1 MGITYKD
8 SGVDI
13 DKGNL
18 FVKMIK
24 REVESTRTKGVIGG
38 IGGFG
43 GFFRP
48 NITGMK
54 EPVFVS
60 STDGVG
66 TKLVIA
72 QMMGIHDT
80 IGIDLVAMSVNDIIV
95 TGALPLFFLDYIAT
109 GKIQEGALVSV
120 VSGIAAGCREA
131 GCALLGGETAEMPG
145 FYPDGKYDLA
155 GFAVGMVDRRSI
167 IDGSAVKKGDV
178 IVGIPS
184 SGLHSNGYSLARK
197 IVFDALKMKPTDT
210 VQGLEK
216 SIGEELLIPT
226 RIYVPAI
233 RALIEKITITAAAHI
248 TGGGLIDNIERLL
261 PEDLSAVIDRRS
273 WKVPPIFAFLE
284 RAGSVD
290 PIEMMR
296 TFNNGIGMAI
306 IVRERTA
313 DQALKILR
321 TMGEDSTVIGRIQE
335 RQKDAPAVSFIP

>member
-24 REVESTRTKGVIGG
+24 QEVESTRTKGVLGG

-54 EPVFVS
+54 EPVLVS

-66 TKLVIA
+66 TKVAIA

-109 GKIQEGALVSV
+109 GKIEENVLASV

-131 GCALLGGETAEMPG
+131 GCALIGGETAEMPG
-145 FYPDGKYDLA
+145 FYPEGTYDLA
-155 GFAVGMVDRRSI
+155 GFAVGIVDKRSI
-167 IDGSAVKKGDV
+167 IDGGAIKKGDV
-178 IVGIPS
+178 IIGIPS

-197 IVFDALKMKPTDT
+197 IVFDTLGLKPTDG
-210 VQGLEK
+210 VEGLEK
-216 SIGEELLIPT
+216 SIGEELLAPT
-226 RIYVPAI
+226 RIYVKAV
-233 RALIEKITITAAAHI
+233 RALLGKVTITAIAHI
-248 TGGGLIDNIERLL
+248 TGGGLIDNIDRLL
-261 PEDLSAVIDRRS
+261 PEGLSARLDRRS
-273 WKVPPIFAFLE
+273 WEAPPIFAFLQ

-290 PIEMMR
+290 PTEMMR
-296 TFNNGIGMAI
+296 TFNNGIGLAV

-313 DQALKILR
+313 DRALKILR
-321 TMGEDSTVIGRIQE
+321 IMGEKPVVIGNIQRRE
-335 RQKDAPAVSFIP
+335 EGEPAVSFVS

>member
-8 SGVDI
+8 AGVDI

-18 FVKMIK
+18 FVSMIR

-54 EPVFVS
+54 EPVLVS

-72 QMMGIHDT
+72 RMMGIHDT
-80 IGIDLVAMSVNDIIV
+80 VGIDLVAMSVNDIIV

-109 GKIQEGALVSV
+109 GRLEEGVLVSV

-145 FYPDGKYDLA
+145 FYPEGEYDLA
-155 GFAVGMVDRRSI
+155 GFAVGVVDRRSI
-167 IDGSAVKKGDV
+167 INGNAIKKGDV
-178 IVGIPS
+178 IIGIPS

-197 IVFDALKMKPTDT
+197 IVFDKMKLKPTDT

-216 SIGEELLIPT
+216 TIGEELLAPT
-226 RIYVPAI
+226 RIYVRAI
-233 RALIEKITITAAAHI
+233 RALVEKVAISALAHI
-248 TGGGLIDNIERLL
+248 TGGGLVDNIERLL
-261 PEDLSAVIDRRS
+261 PEGLSAVVDRRS
-273 WKVPPIFAFLE
+273 WEVGPIFGFLQ

-296 TFNNGIGMAI
+296 TFNNGIGMAV
-306 IVRERTA
+306 IVRERNA
-313 DQALKILR
+313 DQALKILIK
-321 TMGEDSTVIGRIQE
+321 MGEDATVIGRIE
-335 RQKDAPAVSFIP
+335 KRREGVPAVSFVS

>member
-72 QMMGIHDT
+72 QMMGIHET

-109 GKIQEGALVSV
+109 GKLQEGALVSV
-120 VSGIAAGCREA
+120 VSGIAAGCRES

-197 IVFDALKMKPTDT
+197 IVFDTLKMKPTDT

-226 RIYVPAI
+226 RIYVRAI

-248 TGGGLIDNIERLL
+248 TGGGLVDNIERLL
-261 PEDLSAVIDRRS
+261 SEDLSAVIDRRS

-296 TFNNGIGMAI
+296 TFNNGIGMAV

-313 DQALKILR
+313 NQVLKILR

>member
-8 SGVDI
+8 AGVDI
-13 DKGNL
+13 DRGNL
-18 FVKMIK
+18 FVSMIR

-54 EPVFVS
+54 EPVIVS

-66 TKLVIA
+66 TKLAVA

-80 IGIDLVAMSVNDIIV
+80 IGIDLVAMSVNDIVV

-109 GKIQEGALVSV
+109 GKLEEGVLVSV
-120 VSGIAAGCREA
+120 VSGIAAGCRDA
-131 GCALLGGETAEMPG
+131 GCALIGGETAEMPG
-145 FYPDGKYDLA
+145 FYPEGKYDLA

-167 IDGSAVKKGDV
+167 IDGSAIKKGDV

-197 IVFDALKMKPTDT
+197 IVFDTLKLKPGDS

-216 SIGEELLIPT
+216 TIGEELLAPT
-226 RIYVPAI
+226 RIYVRAI
-233 RALIEKITITAAAHI
+233 RALVGTVTITALAHI
-248 TGGGLIDNIERLL
+248 TGGGLVDNIERLL
-261 PEDLSAVIDRRS
+261 PGGLSAVIDRES
-273 WKVPPIFAFLE
+273 WEVPPIFAFLQ

-290 PIEMMR
+290 SIEMLR
-296 TFNNGIGMAI
+296 TFNNGIGMAV

-313 DQALKILR
+313 NKALKILR
-321 TMGEDSTVIGRIQE
+321 TMGEDAAVIGRIEKRQE
-335 RQKDAPAVSFIP
+335 GAPAVSFVP

>member
-18 FVKMIK
+18 FVSMIRK
-24 REVESTRTKGVIGG
+24 EVESTRTKGVIGG

-48 NITGMK
+48 NVTGMK
-54 EPVFVS
+54 EPVLVS

-80 IGIDLVAMSVNDIIV
+80 VGIDLVAMSVNDIIV

-109 GKIQEGALVSV
+109 GRLEAGILASV
-120 VSGIAAGCREA
+120 VSGIAAGCRDA

-145 FYPDGKYDLA
+145 FYPEGKYDLA

-167 IDGSAVKKGDV
+167 IDGSAVKRGDV

-184 SGLHSNGYSLARK
+184 SGLHSNGYSLARR
-197 IVFDALKMKPTDT
+197 IVFDTLKLKPSDI
-210 VQGLEK
+210 VQGLDR
-216 SIGEELLIPT
+216 SIGEELLVPT
-226 RIYVPAI
+226 RIYVRPI
-233 RALIEKITITAAAHI
+233 RALLEKVTIAALAHI
-248 TGGGLIDNIERLL
+248 TGGGLVDNIERLL
-261 PEDLSAVIDRRS
+261 PGDLSAVIDRGT
-273 WKVPPIFAFLE
+273 WKVPPVFDFLA

-290 PIEMMR
+290 PMEMMR
-296 TFNNGIGMAI
+296 TFNNGIGMAV
-306 IVRERTA
+306 IVRERAA
-313 DQALKILR
+313 DRALKILR
-321 TMGEDSTVIGRIQE
+321 TMGEDSTVIGRVQA
-335 RQKDAPAVSFIP
+335 RPKGAPAVSFVP

>member
-18 FVKMIK
+18 FVKMIR

-54 EPVFVS
+54 EPVLVS

-72 QMMGIHDT
+72 RMMGIHDT
-80 IGIDLVAMSVNDIIV
+80 VGIDLVAMSVNDIIV

-109 GKIQEGALVSV
+109 GKIEEAVLVSV

-145 FYPDGKYDLA
+145 FYPEGEYDLA
-155 GFAVGMVDRRSI
+155 GFAVGMVDKRSI
-167 IDGSAVKKGDV
+167 VDGSTIKKGDV

-184 SGLHSNGYSLARK
+184 SGLHSNGYSLARR
-197 IVFDALKMKPTDT
+197 IIFDTLKLKPTDT

-216 SIGEELLIPT
+216 TIGEQLLVPT
-226 RIYVPAI
+226 RIYVRAI

-261 PEDLSAVIDRRS
+261 PGDLSAVIDRRS
-273 WKVPPIFAFLE
+273 WEVPPIFTFLE
-284 RAGSVD
+284 RAGCVD
-290 PIEMMR
+290 SIEMMR
-296 TFNNGIGMAI
+296 TFNNGIGLAV

-313 DQALKILR
+313 DQALRILR
-321 TMGEDSTVIGRIQE
+321 TMGEESAVIGRIEKRQE
-335 RQKDAPAVSFIP
+335 GVPAVSFVS

>member
-48 NITGMK
+48 DIGGMK
-54 EPVFVS
+54 EPVLVS

-66 TKLVIA
+66 TKLIIA
-72 QMMGIHDT
+72 RMMGIHDT
-80 IGIDLVAMSVNDIIV
+80 VGIDLVAMSVNDIIV
-95 TGALPLFFLDYIAT
+95 TGAAPLFFLDYIAT
-109 GKIQEGALVSV
+109 GKLEEGVLVSV

-145 FYPDGKYDLA
+145 FYPEGEYDLA
-155 GFAVGMVDRRSI
+155 GFAVGMVDRPSI
-167 IDGSAVKKGDV
+167 IDGAAIEAGDV

-184 SGLHSNGYSLARK
+184 SGLHSNGYSLARR
-197 IVFDALKMKPTDT
+197 IVFDHMKLKPTDT
-210 VQGLEK
+210 VQGLQK
-216 SIGEELLIPT
+216 TIGEELLVPT
-226 RIYVPAI
+226 RIYV
-233 RALIEKITITAAAHI
+233 RAVMALMEKVKISAAAHI

-261 PEDLSAVIDRRS
+261 PEGLSAVIDRGS
-273 WKVPPIFAFLE
+273 WEAGPIFAFLQ

-306 IVRERTA
+306 IVREPAA
-313 DQALKILR
+313 DQALTILR
-321 TMGEDSTVIGRIQE
+321 TMGEKPSVIGRIE
-335 RQKDAPAVSFIP
+335 KRQKGAPAVSFLP